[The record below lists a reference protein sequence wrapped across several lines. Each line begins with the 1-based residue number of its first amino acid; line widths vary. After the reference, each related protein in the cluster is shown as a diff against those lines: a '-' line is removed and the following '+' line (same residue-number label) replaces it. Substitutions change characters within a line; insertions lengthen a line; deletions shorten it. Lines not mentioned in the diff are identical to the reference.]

1 MIATRNASTEFVHAW
16 DVTPKEAVAIQNEL
30 RRHVIRRDDFDPAA
44 LRTVAGVDAGFEEE
58 GRVTRAAIAV
68 LDYRSL
74 ACVDQAVA
82 RLPTRFPYIPG
93 LLSFRELPAVLEAL
107 GGLTQ
112 PPDIFLCDGQ
122 GIAHPRRLGIA
133 SHLGLLTGLPS
144 IGVGKSRL
152 IGSHG
157 KVPTKRGAWTPLLD
171 EGEVIGA
178 VLRTRAGV
186 KPVFISIGDRISLE
200 TAVQVVMACTRKY
213 KLPETTR
220 AAHRLASGPP
230 RRR

>member
-1 MIATRNASTEFVHAW
+1 MAMRDASAEFVHAW
-16 DVTPKEAVAIQNEL
+16 DVTPREAVAIQNEL
-30 RRHVIRRDDFDPAA
+30 RRHVIRHDDFNPAD
-44 LRTVAGVDAGFEEE
+44 LHTVAGVDVGFEER
-58 GRVTRAAIAV
+58 GRVTRAAVAV

-74 ACVDQAVA
+74 ACLDQAVA

-107 GGLTQ
+107 AGLTRL
-112 PPDIFLCDGQ
+112 PDIFLCDGQ

-152 IGSHG
+152 IGRHE
-157 KVPTKRGAWTPLLD
+157 KVPVKRGAWTSLLD
-171 EGEVIGA
+171 DGETVGA

-186 KPVFISIGDRISLE
+186 KPIYVSIGHRISLE
-200 TAVQVVMACTRKY
+200 TAVAVVMACTTKY

-220 AAHRLASGPP
+220 AAHRLASGAPFI
-230 RRR
+230 